1 MVSYLLKRAVQAV
14 VTVLLVSLIIFL
26 LLHVL
31 PGGPARAI
39 IGPKAT
45 ALQIRL
51 FNRDNG
57 FDEPFVVQYFQYLG
71 RALEGNLGYSYKLNQ
86 TVGSLLVQRL
96 PKTLLLT
103 ALSLLV
109 ALVLGVPIGTLQASR
124 HNKVSD
130 HVVTC
135 VTFILYGTPVF
146 LLGFLL
152 IALFAVHWHLFPPEA
167 PQTGNVLSLLSRWR
181 ALTLPVLT
189 LAGVTLATFTR
200 YTRSSVIDVSG
211 REFVKTA
218 RAKGLREPRVLFRHV
233 LRNAAL
239 PVVTMVGL
247 YLPFLF
253 GGALVV
259 ESLFNYPGMGL
270 LAWDAAQSRDYP
282 VLLGVTLVVA
292 TATVLGSVLA
302 DLCYAALDPQ
312 IRLTTR

>member
-1 MVSYLLKRAVQAV
+1 MVSYLMKRAVQAV
-14 VTVLLVSLIIFL
+14 ITIVLVSIIVFL

-31 PGGPARAI
+31 PGGPARAV

-51 FNRDNG
+51 FNRANG
-57 FDEPFVVQYFQYLG
+57 FDEPFVVQYWQYLV

-103 ALSLLV
+103 VLSLLV
-109 ALVLGVPIGTLQASR
+109 ALVLGIPVGTLQASR
-124 HNKVSD
+124 HNRVSD

-135 VTFILYGTPVF
+135 ITFILYGTPIF

-152 IALFAVHWHLFPPEA
+152 IALFAVHWHLFPAEA
-167 PQTGNVLSLLSRWR
+167 PQTGNLFALLRQWR
-181 ALTLPVLT
+181 GLALPVLT
-189 LAGVTLATFTR
+189 LAGVTIATFTR
-200 YTRSSVIDVSG
+200 YTRSSVIEVSG
-211 REFVKTA
+211 RDFVRTA
-218 RAKGLREPRVLFRHV
+218 RAKGVTESRVLFRHV
-233 LRNAAL
+233 LRNAAM

-270 LAWDAAQSRDYP
+270 LAWNAAQARDYP

-292 TATVLGSVLA
+292 TATVVGSLLA
-302 DLCYAALDPQ
+302 DLCYAALDPR
-312 IRLTTR
+312 IRIGTR